1 MQESQDCY
9 DKKRRIIMLK
19 INDTYNLK
27 DIYDFQLSFKTPYF
41 FSVGFDTWKKSFE
54 DDIDGEG
61 RVLFKE
67 LNVKAVYDNE
77 KLVGFV
83 QYGKTAFGFAENGDI
98 SSEISY
104 HIIRNLYFVEGRT
117 DAGELLLKDAMNNL
131 KKEERIYA
139 FFHYFGM
146 SCFARHGKLFENN
159 NHIDSLLKEN
169 GFEVEHENVYYS
181 SVLSKS
187 KSSEATITANGL
199 TKGNQQYIDF
209 KIDGNQVGGCEVH
222 YLSDTTAYLR
232 WIYVNGD
239 IVGKGIGTKCM
250 EALKNFLYEKGIN
263 RFDTDT
269 AFDNTVAQHYYEKN
283 DFVYEGI
290 TRSYYTKQE
299 N

>member
-1 MQESQDCY
+1 
-9 DKKRRIIMLK
+9 MLK
-19 INDTYNLK
+19 ITDTYNLK

-41 FSVGFDTWKKSFE
+41 FDVSFDTWKKSFE

-61 RVLFKE
+61 RKLFKE
-67 LNVKAVYDNE
+67 LYVKAVYDND

-83 QYGKTAFGFAENGDI
+83 QYGKTTFGFADNGEISSDI
-98 SSEISY
+98 SY
-104 HIIRNLYFVEGRT
+104 PIIRNLYFKEDRAG
-117 DAGELLLKDAMNNL
+117 AGELLLKEAMQNL
-131 KKEERIYA
+131 GKAERVYA

-146 SCFARHGKLFENN
+146 TCFARHGKLFESHA
-159 NHIDSLLKEN
+159 HIDSLLKEN

-181 SVLSKS
+181 SVLSDS
-187 KSSEATITANGL
+187 KNFEVTITANGV

-222 YLSDTTAYLR
+222 YLSATTAYLR

-250 EALKNFLYEKGIN
+250 EALKSFLYEKGIT

-269 AFDNTVAQHYYEKN
+269 ALDNTVAQHYYEKN
-283 DFVYEGI
+283 DFIREGV
-290 TRSYYTKQE
+290 TRSYFTKSV
-299 N
+299 